1 RLAGGD
7 PGDYTARGWVPT
19 FWSDQ
24 YRHTLRIA
32 GLSAGYDRTE
42 LSGVPGAEPFS
53 VRCLAGDRLLALES
67 LDRPRDHSSARRELR
82 AHPLT

>member
-1 RLAGGD
+1 M
-7 PGDYTARGWVPT
+7 PT